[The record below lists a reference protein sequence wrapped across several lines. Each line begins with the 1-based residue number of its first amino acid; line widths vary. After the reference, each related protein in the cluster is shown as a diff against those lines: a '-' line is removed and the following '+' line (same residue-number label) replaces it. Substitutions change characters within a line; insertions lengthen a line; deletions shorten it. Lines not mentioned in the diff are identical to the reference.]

1 MDITQH
7 AVIPLWPKG
16 APGSESWDQV
26 ETETN
31 LPSGMRVIHNV
42 TQPSLTVYPAEKPNG
57 AAVIV
62 APGGAWHF
70 LAIEHEG
77 RQVAAWLAERGI
89 TAFILKYRLMRTSAE
104 PQKDVDDFFANRGA
118 KDAEMAALM
127 KMTLADARQ
136 AVRIVRQRAAEW
148 GIDPHKIGFMG
159 FSAGGGVTT
168 QIALHYTPDSRPDFA
183 APIYAAVFR
192 AVKAR
197 PDAPPLFGLCAA
209 DDEMASR
216 ANQILY
222 KAWKAASC
230 PVEMHIYQSG
240 GHGFGMNKKDL
251 PCDTWIER
259 FEDWL
264 RGMGIV

>member
-1 MDITQH
+1 
-7 AVIPLWPKG
+7 
-16 APGSESWDQV
+16 
-26 ETETN
+26 
-31 LPSGMRVIHNV
+31 
-42 TQPSLTVYPAEKPNG
+42 
-57 AAVIV
+57 
-62 APGGAWHF
+62 
-70 LAIEHEG
+70 
-77 RQVAAWLAERGI
+77 
-89 TAFILKYRLMRTSAE
+89 
-104 PQKDVDDFFANRGA
+104 VDAFFASRGA

-127 KMTLADARQ
+127 RMTLADARQ
-136 AVRIVRQRAAEW
+136 AVRIVRRRADEW
-148 GIDPHKIGFMG
+148 GVNPHKIGFMG

-168 QIALHYTPDSRPDFA
+168 QIALHYTPDSRPDYV

-216 ANQILY
+216 ANLILY
-222 KAWKAASC
+222 KAWKAANC

-240 GHGFGMNKKDL
+240 GHGFGMNKKGL
-251 PCDTWIER
+251 PSDTWIER